1 MTQDEKTISLNFW
14 KELNKRVIRQ
24 NKLVEIVL
32 DATLRNRSLLSS
44 DKIPTRSF

>member
-24 NKLVEIVL
+24 NKLVEVVL
-32 DATLRNRSLLSS
+32 DSTLRNRNLLSS
-44 DKIPTRSF
+44 DKKPTRSF